1 MKPPPGN
8 VREVAALFLKLG
20 LTAFGGPAAHVAMM
34 EDEVVRRRGWLT
46 REEFVDLMSAVNL
59 IPGPNST
66 EMAIHVGRLRA
77 GTPGLLAAGAC
88 FILPAAF
95 MTAAL
100 AWAYVRYGAAP
111 AFPAILKGI
120 QPVVLAIVLVA
131 FARLSSA
138 AAKTRSLA
146 FLAVAVF
153 ALSLLRGHELL
164 LLGAGGVL
172 GMLLTLRGKA
182 SEKPKN
188 GAAAGLL
195 AAAVLSPSRA
205 FSSASALST
214 AVAAFSLPSLF
225 LVFLKIGS
233 VLFGSGYVLLAFLE
247 NDLVARRGW
256 LTETQLLDAVAAG
269 QFTPGPVFTTATFVG
284 YLLGRGPGAVIAT
297 LGIFLPAFV
306 FVGATAP
313 LVTRLRASRPLGG
326 FLDGL
331 NASSLGLM
339 GAVTVTLTGAA
350 VTGVATAAFAAAAL
364 GLLVAT
370 RLNSAWLVLAGGAA
384 GALFLR

>member
-8 VREVAALFLKLG
+8 VREVALLFLKLG
-20 LTAFGGPAAHVAMM
+20 LTAFGGPAAHIAMM
-34 EDEVVRRRGWLT
+34 EDEVVRRRGWMS

-77 GTPGLLAAGAC
+77 GTPGLLTAGAC
-88 FILPAAF
+88 FILPAAA
-95 MTAAL
+95 MTGAL
-100 AWAYVRYGAAP
+100 AWAYVRYGSAP

-131 FARLSSA
+131 ISRLSA
-138 AAKTRSLA
+138 AAVKTRALA
-146 FLAVAVF
+146 AVAAGVF
-153 ALSLLRGHELL
+153 ALSLLRAHELV

-172 GMLLTLRGKA
+172 GMLLVLRNRKTGT
-182 SEKPKN
+182 PKVV
-188 GAAAGLL
+188 GAAGLL
-195 AAAVLSPSRA
+195 AAAGLSPSKA
-205 FSSASALST
+205 LSAAALST
-214 AVAAFSLPSLF
+214 ALAPFSLPALF
-225 LVFLKIGS
+225 LAFLKIGS

-247 NDLVARRGW
+247 NDLVVRRGW
-256 LTETQLLDAVAAG
+256 LTRTQLLDAVAAG

-284 YLLGRGPGAVIAT
+284 YLLGRGPGAVLAT

-313 LVTRLRASRPLGG
+313 LVARLRASRPLGG

-331 NASSLGLM
+331 NAASLGLM
-339 GAVTVTLTGAA
+339 GAVTVTLTGTA
-350 VTGVATAAFAAAAL
+350 VTGAATAILAVAAL
-364 GLLVAT
+364 AALLAT
-370 RLNSAWLVLAGGAA
+370 RLNSVWLVVAGGVA
-384 GALFLR
+384 GALLFR